1 MATLGSF
8 LRPAKGR
15 KPPLRAKWDH
25 CFESLLDGTL
35 DVSRQPRRWW
45 DDFLLLGVNARLLSD
60 TILAT
65 PEDRLFAQRGVFSAV
80 CATCLSYLDDEN
92 LLRVSHALEILI
104 LINQSVSKVQW
115 TRGASLG
122 VINVCAGGQASADAH
137 FDRLIDGCANLAAD
151 HTLPVA
157 LRRLALRLLL
167 VVCASAPNVNQN
179 ALVGWFMVRDVY
191 EPIMKILIAPVDVPG
206 GGSDSATGAAAT
218 ALTRGPEGFG
228 NDEPRVETTTIDAFL
243 SLGGASAES
252 NDATG
257 TPDASASASASASVS
272 PSRDPRAARPRLTG
286 AALGTT
292 AERERLREE
301 AAHLLAL
308 LLSWRESSNAYA
320 RRLEAAD
327 GVEISVLL
335 VAACALVS
343 TPAGTLGVGPGAV
356 GGAVGGAVLGGF
368 GFFGGALPPPPDNL
382 LDSLMGWLGYEP
394 EGNVSAADDAATRA
408 RALTAAVRPWELG
421 AGPCAGL
428 LLLHALMAHSRLP
441 RMPAAWL
448 DISPRPE
455 ETLRG
460 VPLGSRWRE
469 TLGRTLCFTQR
480 LCLVAGRDANPAATG
495 PGPTRANE
503 SSPPTSSP
511 RPRDE
516 PPRSWSEWLTEYF
529 RAADHPAASYS
540 SSSSTRSLGKTKT
553 LSGRGWIGTG
563 SVGVGRWTSAD
574 EDHPDGP
581 AARARFA
588 ASQALLAVS
597 LLRALVDDQ
606 SASDFLHAAD
616 VSRLAP
622 DGAVLGT
629 DAAATRASASRP
641 AAAAVLELV
650 ASVLIRGAPGEA
662 GEASS
667 SSTTALATESHAVYV
682 AHRLLQTQAA
692 RGGRPLVFRW
702 ERLWEGLV
710 CALRRCAANED
721 AAGLPHVA
729 ALASQAMNLASFCL
743 TRRGE
748 LCSRPDDILPLVEA
762 FVTEEAT
769 FAKIAAGAAKHGYLV
784 DADDRHHHH
793 HRAGTGKMVA
803 GDPRSRRAGVRVAN
817 VAHVQARLRGAPP
830 GKLREAARQALAT
843 LNPPVRDRLE
853 AGWALAATPTTDARG
868 GGSRGRERGTTSA
881 AGTGV
886 APTAATDR
894 VVANAARALVGE
906 LLRGVVGNP
915 PEGLRPAVPR

>member
-35 DVSRQPRRWW
+35 DVSRQPRRFW
-45 DDFLLLGVNARLLSD
+45 DDFLLLGVNARLVSD

-65 PEDRLFAQRGVFSAV
+65 PEDRLFAQRGVFSAL

-137 FDRLIDGCANLAAD
+137 FDRLIDGCATLAAD

-167 VVCASAPNVNQN
+167 VVCAAAPNVNQN

-218 ALTRGPEGFG
+218 ALARGPEGFG

-243 SLGGASAES
+243 SLGGSSTES

-257 TPDASASASASASVS
+257 TQNASASASASVS
-272 PSRDPRAARPRLTG
+272 PSRESRSRPRLTG

-343 TPAGTLGVGPGAV
+343 TPAGTLGVGAV
-356 GGAVGGAVLGGF
+356 GGAVGGAVLG

-394 EGNVSAADDAATRA
+394 EGDVSAADDAATRA

-421 AGPCAGL
+421 PGPCAGL

-448 DISPRPE
+448 DIAPRPE

-495 PGPTRANE
+495 PTRANE
-503 SSPPTSSP
+503 RFPPTSSP

-516 PPRSWSEWLTEYF
+516 SPRSWSEWLTEYF
-529 RAADHPAASYS
+529 RASDRPAASTSPSPS
-540 SSSSTRSLGKTKT
+540 SSLSLGKTKT
-553 LSGRGWIGTG
+553 RSGRGWIGTG

-622 DGAVLGT
+622 DGAIT
-629 DAAATRASASRP
+629 SATSATRASASRP

-667 SSTTALATESHAVYV
+667 SSTTAFATESHAVYV

-692 RGGRPLVFRW
+692 RGGRPLAFRW

-710 CALRRCAANED
+710 CALRRCAADED
-721 AAGLPHVA
+721 AAGMPHVA

-748 LCSRPDDILPLVEA
+748 LCSRPDDVLPLVEA

-793 HRAGTGKMVA
+793 HHHRPGTGKMVA

-817 VAHVQARLRGAPP
+817 VSHVQARLRGAPP

-843 LNPPVRDRLE
+843 LDPPVRDRLE

-868 GGSRGRERGTTSA
+868 GGIRGRERGTTSA
-881 AGTGV
+881 TGTGIGP
-886 APTAATDR
+886 AAATDR

-906 LLRGVVGNP
+906 LLRGAVGNP
-915 PEGLRPAVPR
+915 PEGLRPAVPRLLRDDG